1 MRRLRA
7 TLPFALATLAACSG
21 DDNTT
26 APAGERFFADLSGA
40 NEVPAVTT
48 TATGRAEFEF
58 INNDAIRFTLSVTGM
73 TGITQ
78 AHIHTGTTAQNG
90 PVRVWLLPVNGTATQ
105 TPSVELTGV
114 IAEGDIARDWVRGT
128 PVITFDSL
136 RTLIRTNG
144 AYVNV
149 HTQLR
154 TGGEIRGQIA
164 RTP

>member
-1 MRRLRA
+1 MRRLRLS
-7 TLPFALATLAACSG
+7 LPLALASLAACG
-21 DDNTT
+21 EGNDGT
-26 APAGERFFADLSGA
+26 APAGERFFADLNGA

-58 INNDAIRFTLSVTGM
+58 INNDAIRFTLNVTGM
-73 TGITQ
+73 SGITQ
-78 AHIHTGTTAQNG
+78 AHIHTGTATQNG
-90 PVRVWLLPVNGTATQ
+90 PIRIWLLPVNGTATQ
-105 TPSVELTGV
+105 TPSVELTGT

-136 RTLIRTNG
+136 RTLIRNNVT
-144 AYVNV
+144 YVNV

-164 RTP
+164 RVP

>member
-1 MRRLRA
+1 MRFLRPA
-7 TLPFALATLAACSG
+7 LPLALASLAACESNDG
-21 DDNTT
+21 T

-48 TATGRAEFEF
+48 TATGRAEFELV
-58 INNDAIRFTLSVTGM
+58 NNDVIRFTLNVTGM

-78 AHIHTGTTAQNG
+78 AHIHTGSATQNG
-90 PVRVWLLPVNGTATQ
+90 PVRVWLLPVNGTAGQ
-105 TPSVELTGV
+105 SPSVELTGT

-136 RTLIRTNG
+136 KTLIRGGGT
-144 AYVNV
+144 YVNV

-154 TGGEIRGQIA
+154 AGGEIRGQIA
-164 RTP
+164 RVP

>member
-1 MRRLRA
+1 MRRLRP
-7 TLPFALATLAACSG
+7 TLPLVLASLAACDG
-21 DDNTT
+21 NDGT

-40 NEVPAVTT
+40 NEVPAVVT
-48 TATGRAEFEF
+48 TATGRAEFEL
-58 INNDAIRFTLSVTGM
+58 INNDVIRFTLNVTGM

-78 AHIHTGTTAQNG
+78 AHIHTGTTTQNG
-90 PVRVWLLPVNGTATQ
+90 PVRVWLLPVNGTGGQ
-105 TPSVELTGV
+105 QPSVELTGT

-136 RTLIRTNG
+136 KTLIRGGG

-164 RTP
+164 RVP